1 MLRSQCLPHL
11 DFAPLVMGAAGAT
24 VGIILTPLVAPA
36 ALGVVG
42 FGAAGPVA
50 GESHRSLLEL
60 SSAHS

>member
-1 MLRSQCLPHL
+1 
-11 DFAPLVMGAAGAT
+11 MGAAGAT